1 MRVTDRALYDQT
13 CLECSRLIT
22 EQYSTSFGGGIRV
35 FSKQVRQPIYA
46 IYGFV
51 RFADEIVDTFHEHD
65 KAKLMDDFKRQ
76 TFDAIET
83 GLSLNPVL
91 HAFQLTVNQYGITDD
106 LILAFLASM
115 ETDLDKKTFTEE
127 EYKTYIYGSAEVVGL
142 MCLRVFVNGNDDP
155 YQSLAPTARALGSAF
170 QKLNFLRDI
179 KADLEERGRVYF
191 PGLDIR
197 HFDDANKKMIEA
209 DIQQDF
215 ETAYTGI
222 RQLPP
227 PSRSGVTLAYNYYL
241 QLFIKIKATPAAVL
255 LQQRV
260 RVADS
265 VKRGIFV
272 KAMLKQT
279 FGAN

>member
-1 MRVTDRALYDQT
+1 MRATDKALYDQT
-13 CLECSRLIT
+13 SLECSRLIT

-65 KAKLMDDFKRQ
+65 KAKLMADFKRQ
-76 TFDAIET
+76 TFEAIET

-91 HAFQLTVNQYGITDD
+91 HAFQLTVNQYGITSD
-106 LILAFLASM
+106 LILAFFASM

-142 MCLRVFVNGNDDP
+142 MCLHVFVGGDEQQ
-155 YQSLAPTARALGSAF
+155 YQLLAGTARALGSAF

-191 PGLDIR
+191 PGLDI
-197 HFDDANKKMIEA
+197 HEFDDANKNMIEG

-215 ETAYTGI
+215 DNAYTGI
-222 RQLPP
+222 RQLP
-227 PSRSGVTLAYNYYL
+227 SSARSGVMLAYNYYL
-241 QLFIKIKATPAAVL
+241 QLFSKIKATPAAIL

-279 FGAN
+279 FGTN

>member
-13 CLECSRLIT
+13 CFECSRLIT
-22 EQYSTSFGGGIRV
+22 EQYTTSFGGGIRV

-65 KAKLMDDFKRQ
+65 KAKLMADFKRQ
-76 TFDAIET
+76 TFEAIET

-91 HAFQLTVNQYGITDD
+91 HAFQLTVNQYGITNN

-115 ETDLDKKTFTEE
+115 ATDLDKKTFTRE
-127 EYKTYIYGSAEVVGL
+127 EYETYIYGSAEVVGL
-142 MCLRVFVNGNDDP
+142 MCLRVFVDGDEEQ
-155 YQSLAPTARALGSAF
+155 YQSLAGMARALGSAF

-197 HFDDANKKMIEA
+197 QFNDENKRVIEA
-209 DIQQDF
+209 DIQRDF
-215 ETAYTGI
+215 DIAYIGI
-222 RQLPP
+222 QQLP
-227 PSRSGVTLAYNYYL
+227 SSARSGVMLAYNYYL
-241 QLFIKIKATPAAVL
+241 QLFSKIKATPAAIL

-279 FGAN
+279 FGTN